1 MWEKTGQ
8 EGYFSQGVQEKFCK
22 AEQDFPET
30 GWDFSQKLKIVE
42 NTPQKWK
49 KIIIKRLWL
58 SLWDPSEIHRLL
70 LSFPGLGPMYRMDEP
85 PLIGPVYSYIYERY
99 KK

>member
-1 MWEKTGQ
+1 MK
-8 EGYFSQGVQEKFCK
+8 
-22 AEQDFPET
+22 
-30 GWDFSQKLKIVE
+30 
-42 NTPQKWK
+42 K

-70 LSFPGLGPMYRMDEP
+70 LGFPGLGPMYRMDEP